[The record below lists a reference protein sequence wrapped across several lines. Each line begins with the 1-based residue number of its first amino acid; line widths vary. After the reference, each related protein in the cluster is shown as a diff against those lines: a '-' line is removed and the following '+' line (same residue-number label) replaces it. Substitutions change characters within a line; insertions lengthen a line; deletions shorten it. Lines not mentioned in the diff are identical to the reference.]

1 MAVGAMFVASLALI
15 LIAVSAI
22 NICASGYF
30 LLSCTVA
37 RLIDVD
43 GTQRPREDS
52 AAPYTGTGAHALLPM
67 PAALS
72 TPLTP
77 SACPLCG
84 QANECAIA
92 AGRPAESCWCMTQA
106 IDPAALAALP
116 QEARGK
122 VCICAACGAPAPV
135 AQQPSAAGNPPSPI

>member
-30 LLSCTVA
+30 FLGGTVA
-37 RLIDVD
+37 CLIGVD
-43 GTQRPREDS
+43 GTQRPREDN
-52 AAPYTGTGAHALLPM
+52 AAPYTGTGAHELPPM

-72 TPLTP
+72 TPITP
-77 SACPLCG
+77 SVCQLCG
-84 QANECAIA
+84 QSNECAIA